1 MWIWG
6 QHSGQSVDTCE
17 VTHTALLVL
26 IFWENLMRSSDRT
39 ALPQEMF
46 TSFCL
51 MTFRIGWGCPTNREA
66 VQITIPTNPIH
77 CFVALIQYSKY
88 LLLYHLIL
96 RKVCHHSKSSN
107 DWIII
112 KKFLQCFSIKTTRA
126 DLVRELDDVLR
137 QDNLT
142 SSVKSNILV
151 INVTIKLLHREIW
164 RFIFSL
170 YVKKRYSCNQCYY
183 QATQKVNL
191 KTHIQSVH
199 KKIKYQSINW
209 TD

>member
-1 MWIWG
+1 MRIWG

-26 IFWENLMRSSDRT
+26 ILWENLMRSSDRT

-170 YVKKRYSCNQCYY
+170 YVKKKIFLQSMLLSSYSKGESEDSY
-183 QATQKVNL
+183 
-191 KTHIQSVH
+191 SVC
-199 KKIKYQSINW
+199 
-209 TD
+209 T